1 MKNAPKKIPPPAKTQ
16 TKSKQRARTATPALR
31 ESEIRYRRLFET
43 AQDGILLLNART
55 GTITDVNPYLIKM
68 LEYSRREFVKKKLWE
83 VGAFHDIEASKA
95 SFLALQKN
103 EYIRYE
109 NLPLKTKDGRLVQVE
124 FVSNV
129 YRVGSKKVIQCNI
142 RDITDRKQ
150 AEQQL
155 QYYALRD
162 PLTGLF
168 NRLVFIDRLTLAFE
182 RTKRNSAY
190 HYVVLF
196 LDLDRFKVI
205 NDSLGHLAGD
215 QLLIAVARRLE
226 NHVRAA
232 DTLAR
237 LGGDEFAILLD
248 NSSEVIE
255 AVRTAGRLEAELTTA
270 FTIEGREVFTTAS
283 IGIAESDPSYVRPED
298 LLRDADSA
306 LYRAKALGGAG
317 YAVFDMAMHGRAVAL
332 LKLETELRRAL
343 ERQEFRVYY
352 QPIVSLATERLIGFE
367 TLIRWQHP
375 ARGLLVPEEFLG
387 LAEETGLMNS
397 IGKWMLHEACS
408 QMRAWQTRF
417 SAGLPLTIS
426 VNLSNKQFLQPDL
439 IKQVTHALQE
449 TGLAAQHLCMEITEN
464 VISHQE
470 PTPVIIRQL
479 HQLGV
484 PLHIDDFGT
493 GYSSLSALHHVG
505 ITALKIDRAFIR
517 LLNGNKKQNAIAR
530 TTVLLAHE
538 LGLTTIAEGVETPE
552 QFAYLKT
559 IECDYGQG
567 YLFARPMDGE
577 AATAL
582 LMSVSQPK
590 D

>member
-1 MKNAPKKIPPPAKTQ
+1 MQNAPEYTPAKTQ
-16 TKSKQRARTATPALR
+16 TKPKPHARTATPALR

-43 AQDGILLLNART
+43 AQDGILILNART
-55 GTITDVNPYLIKM
+55 GTITDVDAFLIKM

-83 VGAFHDIEASKA
+83 VGAFHDIEPSKA

-168 NRLVFIDRLTLAFE
+168 NRLVFADRLTLAFE
-182 RTKRNSAY
+182 RTKRNPAY
-190 HYVVLF
+190 RYVVLF
-196 LDLDRFKVI
+196 LDLDRFKVV
-205 NDSLGHLAGD
+205 NDSLGHFAGD

-270 FTIEGREVFTTAS
+270 FTIDGREVFTTAS

-317 YAVFDMAMHGRAVAL
+317 YAVFDTAMHDRAVAL

-375 ARGLLVPEEFLG
+375 VRGLLVPEEFLG

-397 IGKWMLHEACS
+397 IGEWLLREACS
-408 QMRAWQTRF
+408 QLRGWQTRF
-417 SAGLPLTIS
+417 SASPPLTIS

-439 IKQVTHALQE
+439 IERVTYALQE
-449 TGLAAQHLCMEITEN
+449 TGLAAQQLCMEITEN

-470 PTPVIIRQL
+470 PTPEIIRQL

-552 QFAYLKT
+552 QFAYLKS

-582 LMSVSQPK
+582 LVSDFQPK